1 MKKAASSMR
10 ESVDRD
16 LMKLMGVEKRESD
29 GKEDTQAQAN
39 TSLSSSQKLLK
50 KEKEIEQHF
59 GPKLLNS
66 LDEMYLKAKVLQFTE
81 KYEQAEK

>member
-1 MKKAASSMR
+1 MR
-10 ESVDRD
+10 ESLNRD
-16 LMKLMGVEKRESD
+16 LMKLMGTEKREND

-39 TSLSSSQKLLK
+39 TSLTSSQKLLK
-50 KEKEIEQHF
+50 QEKEIEQHF

-81 KYEQAEK
+81 KYE